1 MFTITGIDLETTGFN
16 AEDGHRITEIAMVV
30 NRYDPVSKQMTNV
43 GKFHR
48 LVNPKRIIPA
58 DIQRITSITPDLV
71 KDCPSWE
78 EIASSVGKI
87 IRATDIF
94 VAHNAEFDSVF
105 LAHELLRVG
114 ETLSP
119 HTQVFC
125 TMENGRFATPMGKCP
140 KLVELCTALGVEF
153 DSDAAHRADYDT
165 AKMMEALEI
174 GINLGYYDLSSV
186 VSDVKRY
193 KVAA

>member
-1 MFTITGIDLETTGFN
+1 MITITGIDLETTGFK

-30 NRYDPVSKQMTNV
+30 NRYDPITKQMTNV

-48 LVNPKRIIPA
+48 LVNPQRIIPA
-58 DIQRITSITPDLV
+58 DIQRITSITPELV
-71 KDCPSWE
+71 RDCPTWE
-78 EIASSVGKI
+78 EIAASVGKI
-87 IRATDIF
+87 IRATDVF

-140 KLVELCTALGVEF
+140 KLVELCQVLGVEF
-153 DSDAAHRADYDT
+153 DPDAAHRADYDT
-165 AKMMEALEI
+165 AKMMEALDR
-174 GINLGYYDLSSV
+174 GIAFGYYDLSSV
-186 VSDVKRY
+186 IGDVKRY
-193 KVAA
+193 KAAA